1 MTQGKMMLL
10 IVLYV
15 GLMVVVGEIIYRY
28 RYRRLK
34 KDGNLSDYGAN
45 IMADRD
51 ECYGIALM
59 AIFLLLILTGV
70 VWVVITKWSTPI

>member
-1 MTQGKMMLL
+1 MLL

-15 GLMVVVGEIIYRY
+15 GLVVVVGEIIYRY

-34 KDGNLSDYGAN
+34 KDGNLSGYGAY

-59 AIFLLLILTGV
+59 AIFLLLILTGI
-70 VWVVITKWSTPI
+70 VWATIAKWSIPIE